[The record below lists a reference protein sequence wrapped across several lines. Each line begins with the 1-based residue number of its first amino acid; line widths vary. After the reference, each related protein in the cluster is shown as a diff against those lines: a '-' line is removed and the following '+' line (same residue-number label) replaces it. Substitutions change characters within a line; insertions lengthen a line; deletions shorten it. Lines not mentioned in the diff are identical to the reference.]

1 MTERT
6 NNGVTVDMGDSP
18 TSLDSAIEYYLW
30 MSPIATILS
39 NADDGRIYDA
49 NDSFCDFFGY
59 HREELI
65 GQSAID
71 LKLWANDS
79 DRVALIEAFTD
90 DLQQASVEVQVR
102 TASGEIRDVIA
113 SVAIVES
120 DERRSLVGQIYDITV
135 RKETEDRLRLSAR
148 IAQIGY
154 ESSSFDEVLHR
165 SLSAIQQTEGDVR
178 VGYASVEDG
187 KLKTL
192 AVVGPSAPESPEHE
206 SVDLSSMPEFLNA
219 LDGGRPLVIP
229 NLALEE
235 RLPDFAKSL
244 LQSGVQAIIDV
255 PVFRADE
262 LIGVLFIDSPA
273 PRSWSD
279 SSIERLTDV
288 TALFSVSLFRAQA
301 EEELR
306 HEREL
311 MQTVMDHVPDF
322 LFMKDIDSKFTRINR
337 ALAHSFGFEDP
348 DQAIGLSDFDV
359 LPAEIAERY
368 VQDDQRIF
376 ATGLPVINAL
386 EPFTSD
392 GTRWLLTS
400 RIPMM
405 DQSGRVVGIVG
416 TGRDVSEQH
425 LMEAE
430 LQASESRQSAILDA
444 IPDIMI
450 RASREG
456 VYLDIRSSRK
466 DALWVDPSERIGLR
480 IGEANPSRAADAML
494 AGIRGCLE
502 SMRVVTIEYEMER
515 DSRIHVFETRIAPCE
530 ENEVVAIT
538 RDVTERKMLEQRL
551 EYQATHDSL
560 TGLPNRGHLLSRIEE
575 AIFAAS
581 DDRSVVGVVFI
592 DLDDFKHVNDSRGH
606 AIGDRLLIAVGERL
620 RSCAPSGC
628 TVARIAGDEFAVLHT
643 GASSAGEFA
652 AVANK
657 ISSYLSLPIRLGEQ
671 TARISASIGTAIHAS
686 GQTSAE
692 ALLAEAD
699 HSMYQAKRLAKGI
712 DPFNGVVTA

>member
-1 MTERT
+1 
-6 NNGVTVDMGDSP
+6 
-18 TSLDSAIEYYLW
+18 
-30 MSPIATILS
+30 
-39 NADDGRIYDA
+39 
-49 NDSFCDFFGY
+49 
-59 HREELI
+59 
-65 GQSAID
+65 
-71 LKLWANDS
+71 
-79 DRVALIEAFTD
+79 
-90 DLQQASVEVQVR
+90 
-102 TASGEIRDVIA
+102 
-113 SVAIVES
+113 
-120 DERRSLVGQIYDITV
+120 
-135 RKETEDRLRLSAR
+135 
-148 IAQIGY
+148 
-154 ESSSFDEVLHR
+154 
-165 SLSAIQQTEGDVR
+165 
-178 VGYASVEDG
+178 
-187 KLKTL
+187 
-192 AVVGPSAPESPEHE
+192 
-206 SVDLSSMPEFLNA
+206 
-219 LDGGRPLVIP
+219 
-229 NLALEE
+229 
-235 RLPDFAKSL
+235 
-244 LQSGVQAIIDV
+244 
-255 PVFRADE
+255 
-262 LIGVLFIDSPA
+262 
-273 PRSWSD
+273 
-279 SSIERLTDV
+279 
-288 TALFSVSLFRAQA
+288 
-301 EEELR
+301 
-306 HEREL
+306 
-311 MQTVMDHVPDF
+311 
-322 LFMKDIDSKFTRINR
+322 
-337 ALAHSFGFEDP
+337 
-348 DQAIGLSDFDV
+348 
-359 LPAEIAERY
+359 
-368 VQDDQRIF
+368 
-376 ATGLPVINAL
+376 
-386 EPFTSD
+386 
-392 GTRWLLTS
+392 
-400 RIPMM
+400 MM